1 MFAAHPLPPLQAAP
15 PVHPA
20 PPVVP
25 PAGAP
30 PAGAPPAD
38 ASPGGAQTAPP
49 APTTQAWPI
58 AILLSFAPSAAAVWH
73 CDRVTI
79 RGESKS
85 VRHTFVFKHWA
96 WPFLV
101 IPGK

>member
-20 PPVVP
+20 L
-25 PAGAP
+25 AGAP
-30 PAGAPPAD
+30 PAG

-58 AILLSFAPSAAAVWH
+58 A
-73 CDRVTI
+73 T
-79 RGESKS
+79 
-85 VRHTFVFKHWA
+85 
-96 WPFLV
+96 
-101 IPGK
+101 